1 MKKFISSVLSALMI
15 LSTFSNVT
23 YAEQREVDITETKTF
38 PQVQEYTTDKSGYW
52 SLGDSSRFYIL
63 QSEAT
68 LNNEELY
75 DDVKLISSEFAAK
88 GIPSDEVLDIVIG
101 PENKVKSGDIV
112 VSLEDIP
119 ETDNE
124 EGYKVEIKEDIIKIS
139 AANEKGLFYGMRT
152 VEKALVGNNGKM
164 SLGTIVDYPEVGV
177 RSFHL
182 DLARKY
188 FTKDWI
194 ISMIKDL
201 SYQNIS
207 SIQVHF
213 SENEGFRLESS
224 VLESKIPG
232 FQYPSDG
239 YYTKEDMKEIIEVAR
254 KYHIE
259 VIPSLDSPGHL
270 TYVLNELKSKT
281 GKDYTV
287 KHLFPSDFRAV
298 QTFNIFESEEA
309 RDFLLEL
316 MEEFAQ
322 FFSENGSTRM
332 NIGGDEFLNNFT
344 AMSNDQYKKVIEYFN
359 DASQVVKK
367 YGMTPRAWNDG
378 LLVQG
383 YDGYTLDS
391 DIEVCYW
398 GLGTG
403 SAPVSDFVKNG
414 NKVVN
419 YVDAY
424 MYYALSP
431 WWMQNANASG
441 DKIYNGWQPGKM
453 NGLPGGGVQDFAHPY
468 PEELLGAS
476 YALWCD
482 MPSYQSQEVIA
493 TNLFMRTRAMADKT
507 WSPKSNKVN
516 YSDFESFA
524 RKLDRVPGYKGDLP
538 EAKDVIHVDDI
549 EEEDPNISKLTGKQL
564 SVLVLP
570 IVQSYEVASKA
581 YIWNMDETTRFV
593 IPDTDEYLNN
603 SRLKEVVELVS
614 AEFLEKE
621 IPTAK
626 EINKVYA
633 SAEEVTPKDIV
644 ITLDKDNKITEKSD
658 SDEAYKIEVGAEGI
672 KIVAASENAVMYA
685 LRTIQ
690 HLMITNKN
698 GLVYGTMIDYPEL
711 AERRVH
717 VDMARKYI
725 SKDWIIQHI
734 RELSYLKMNT
744 IQLHFSENMGFR
756 IESDFDPE
764 IVSQDGY
771 LKKSEVKEI
780 LVEAKKYGINVIPSL
795 DTPGHVEH
803 ILKVHPEY
811 GQIDKYGNK
820 STVALDVT
828 NPEAVEYI
836 KGLYSEYMELF
847 EGCTDFH
854 IGGDEYMEF
863 DRAPF
868 TTNYK
873 QVLNNYAVKS
883 LGEGYI
889 WKDVMANY
897 INDIAAH
904 VHAGGFKPRIWNDGI
919 YYGETY
925 GNEAKQKIKMHDY
938 IGIDFWSQMSWNPSI
953 AKLNTFIEKGHKDIY
968 NINASFFYYV
978 LRNSKPTDGRE
989 QHSFDYLNQ
998 DVRIFNEWSPGK
1010 FQGNTIN
1017 DNSEVIKGASL
1028 AIWCDNPN
1036 LVSEDVITEDIS
1048 KELRSL
1054 ATKSWNT
1061 SSNTITN
1068 IDKFKENYSKLGNV
1082 AGFEKGSELPSV
1094 GEVLPSK
1101 DLGKVTLKYVSETG
1115 KVLKGDVVKY
1125 GVIGN
1130 DYTFEADKIYGYSL
1144 VSEQTVSGKF
1154 DKEEKVYTFIY
1165 ELYSDKTE
1173 LKKEIDNSL
1182 DEDSYIRETYKEYKE
1197 VLVRAKEVY
1206 KSNETEQKEVDEVLK
1221 ELLSAKKKAVSL
1233 EYYPL
1238 YIETEYTLN
1247 SDGFVSGYEHYSEAV
1262 ESGKAILYSDD
1273 INVSSMREAFQ
1284 VIKAA
1289 KEKLMKKDGNIPTVT
1304 ATDRTYTHSGSAW
1317 EGPYFPPE
1325 KYALKNMVDGDAN
1338 TKAWFADNQN
1348 VGDEILLSFEKQL
1361 NMSKIQIVQPS
1372 EVGED
1377 ILVNA
1382 DVEIA
1387 TEKGNW
1393 TKVGTLTKADG
1404 RDKTISFEETPV
1416 QFVRIVIKENASKWY
1431 QISEI
1436 YFTYEQIQES
1446 NTLKDLILEAEELD
1460 VTDKNLTLLS
1470 NMVDVLI
1477 EGQKAYVGS
1486 LEDTAEIE
1494 ANLREAIDKLMN
1506 EAEEVFKRHLEI
1518 AVEEADKITEEELS
1532 KIVPIVVTE
1541 FKAALKEAKELLNN
1555 DKATQDQ
1562 IDASFDRLSK
1572 IMHMLSFEKGDKDSL
1587 NSLIDKINGLDEKDY
1602 IKETWDKMQS
1612 QLEIA
1617 VSVVEDENALEAEV
1631 KKAYNDLIKSFLDL
1645 RLKPNKD
1652 KLKDLIDKLENEL
1665 NKEDYTKESWSKFEI
1680 ALNNAKTVYE
1690 DEKAKQKDID
1700 LAVVNL
1706 EEAKVKLVA
1715 NSDSNPKD
1723 EDSDND
1729 ENNNPDDKTDNET
1742 NNDDTNNVTKN
1753 DRSNNETENNKDTD
1767 KNNNNNSDRN
1777 KGNTNLPST
1786 GAVVSSVVILIIAVA
1801 LTVGGVLMMKKKKE
1815 KNKQ

>member
-23 YAEQREVDITETKTF
+23 YAEQRDVDVTETKTF
-38 PQVQEYTTDKSGYW
+38 PQVQEYTTDKSGYL

-63 QSEAT
+63 ESEAT
-68 LNNEELY
+68 LNNEALY

-88 GIPSDEVLDIVIG
+88 GIPNDEVLDIVIG

-112 VSLEDIP
+112 VSLETIT

-124 EGYKVEIKEDIIKIS
+124 EGYKVEVKEDGIKIS
-139 AANEKGLFYGMRT
+139 ATNEKGLFYGMRT

-270 TYVLNELKSKT
+270 TYVLNQLKSKT

-287 KHLFPSDFRAV
+287 KHLFPSDFRAN

-309 RDFLLEL
+309 RDFLLEM

-344 AMSNDQYKKVIEYFN
+344 AMTNDQYKKVIEYFN
-359 DASQVVKK
+359 DVSQVVKE
-367 YGMTPRAWNDG
+367 YGMIPRAWNDG

-383 YDGYTLDS
+383 YDGYKLDS
-391 DIEVCYW
+391 DIEICYW

-403 SAPVSDFVKNG
+403 SAPVSDFIKNG
-414 NKVVN
+414 NNIVN

-441 DKIYNGWQPGKM
+441 DKIYNGWEPGKM
-453 NGLPGGGVQDFAHPY
+453 NGLPGGATQDFTHPY

-482 MPSYQSQEVIA
+482 MPSYQSQDVIA

-507 WSPKSNKVN
+507 WSPKSNQVS
-516 YSDFESFA
+516 YSEFESFA
-524 RKLDRVPGYKGDLP
+524 KKLDRVPGYKNELP

-549 EEEDPNISKLTGKQL
+549 EEGGEDTSSLTGKQL
-564 SVLVLP
+564 SSLVLP

-581 YIWNMDETTRFV
+581 YIWTMDETTRFV
-593 IPDTDEYLNN
+593 IPDNDEYLNN

-626 EINKVYA
+626 EITKVYA
-633 SAEEVTPKDIV
+633 SEEEVTSKDIV
-644 ITLDKDNKITEKSD
+644 ITLDKDNRITEKSD
-658 SDEAYKIEVGAEGI
+658 SDEAYKIEVGAEGV
-672 KIVAASENAVMYA
+672 KIVAASENAAMYA

-756 IESDFDPE
+756 IESDYDPA

-771 LKKSEVKEI
+771 LTKDEIREV

-863 DRAPF
+863 DRPPF

-873 QVLNNYAVKS
+873 EVLNKYAVES

-925 GNEAKQKIKMHDY
+925 GSEAKQKIKMHDY
-938 IGIDFWSQMSWNPSI
+938 IGIDFWSQMGWNPSI

-978 LRNSKPTDGRE
+978 LRSSKPTDGRE

-1010 FQGNTIN
+1010 FQGNTIH

-1082 AGFEKGSELPSV
+1082 AGFEKGSELPEV

-1101 DLGKVTLKYVSETG
+1101 DLGKVTLKYVSNTG

-1125 GVIGN
+1125 GVIGK
-1130 DYTFEADKIYGYSL
+1130 DYSFEADKIYGYSL

-1154 DKEEKVYTFIY
+1154 DKEEKVYTFVY

-1182 DEDSYIRETYKEYKE
+1182 EENSYIRETYKEYKE
-1197 VLVRAKEVY
+1197 VLVRAREVY
-1206 KSNETEQKEVDEVLK
+1206 ESNTSEQQEVDEVLK
-1221 ELLSAKKKAVSL
+1221 DLLAAKKKAVLL

-1247 SDGFVSGYEHYSEAV
+1247 NDGFVSGYDDYSAAV

-1273 INVSSMREAFQ
+1273 INITSMREAFQ
-1284 VIKAA
+1284 AIKVA
-1289 KEKLMKKDGNIPTVT
+1289 KENLMKKDGNIPTVT
-1304 ATDRTYTHSGSAW
+1304 ATDRTYTHSGGAW

-1325 KYALKNMVDGDAN
+1325 KYALGNMVDGDAN

-1348 VGDEILLSFEKQL
+1348 VGDEIVLSFQKQL
-1361 NMSKIQIVQPS
+1361 NMSKIQTVQPS

-1387 TEKGNW
+1387 TEKGKW

-1416 QFVRIVIKENASKWY
+1416 QFVRIVIKENANKWY

-1436 YFTYEQIQES
+1436 NFTYEQTQES
-1446 NTLKDLILEAEELD
+1446 NTLKDMILEAEELD
-1460 VTDKNLTLLS
+1460 VTGKNLTLLS
-1470 NMVDVLI
+1470 NMVDALI

-1486 LEDTAEIE
+1486 SEDTTEVE
-1494 ANLREAIDKLMN
+1494 DNLREAIDKLMN
-1506 EAEEVFKRHLEI
+1506 EVEEVFKKHLEI

-1555 DKATQDQ
+1555 DKSTQEQ

-1572 IMHMLSFEKGDKDSL
+1572 VMHMLSFEKGDKNSL
-1587 NSLIDKINGLDEKDY
+1587 NSLIDKINELDEKDY

-1617 VSVVEDENALEAEV
+1617 VSIVEDENALETEV

-1652 KLKDLIDKLENEL
+1652 KLKALIDKLENEL

-1680 ALNNAKTVYE
+1680 ALNDAKTVYE
-1690 DEKAKQKDID
+1690 DENAKQKDID
-1700 LAVVNL
+1700 LALANL
-1706 EEAKVKLVA
+1706 EEAKIKLVA
-1715 NSDSNPKD
+1715 NNDSNPKD
-1723 EDSDND
+1723 EDSDDN
-1729 ENNNPDDKTDNET
+1729 ENNSPDDKTNNGT
-1742 NNDDTNNVTKN
+1742 NSG
-1753 DRSNNETENNKDTD
+1753 SNNETDNGTTNNED
-1767 KNNNNNSDRN
+1767 KNNNNNSGGN
-1777 KGNTNLPST
+1777 KGNVNLPST
-1786 GAVVSSVVILIIAVA
+1786 GAVVSSAVILIIAIV

-1815 KNKQ
+1815 KDINNK